1 MISGPKS
8 YRDFQGTGSWGLRT
22 IGRSSR
28 GLTISDLTS
37 RGLAVRGLTSR
48 IQESYDQGSY
58 IKGSF
63 ENTSSGLTFRKDS
76 PVQWSLHLEFVMF
89 RDCYVQGFLRS
100 GVLISR
106 DL

>member
-28 GLTISDLTS
+28 GLTSSDLTS
-37 RGLAVRGLTSR
+37 RGLVVRGLTSR

-58 IKGSF
+58 

>member
-37 RGLAVRGLTSR
+37 RGLVVRGLTSR

-58 IKGSF
+58 

-89 RDCYVQGFLRS
+89 RDC
-100 GVLISR
+100 
-106 DL
+106 

>member
-1 MISGPKS
+1 M
-8 YRDFQGTGSWGLRT
+8 
-22 IGRSSR
+22 
-28 GLTISDLTS
+28 
-37 RGLAVRGLTSR
+37 VRGLTSR

-58 IKGSF
+58 IKGSY

-76 PVQWSLHLEFVMF
+76 LVQWSLHLEFVMF

>member
-28 GLTISDLTS
+28 RLTISDLTS
-37 RGLAVRGLTSR
+37 RGLVVRGLTSR

-58 IKGSF
+58 IKGSY
-63 ENTSSGLTFRKDS
+63 ENTFSGLTFRKDS